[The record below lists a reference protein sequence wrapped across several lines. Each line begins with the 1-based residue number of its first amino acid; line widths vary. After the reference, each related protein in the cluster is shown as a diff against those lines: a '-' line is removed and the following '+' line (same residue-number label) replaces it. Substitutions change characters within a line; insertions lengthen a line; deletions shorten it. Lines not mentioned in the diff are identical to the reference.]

1 MTQRCGAGSVGEFRQ
16 VLDAGLGRLDV
27 VQRQVRS
34 TVSSSAGARPRRSP
48 GGSARIWRA
57 TRSRAPAHRRG
68 PGRSLRDR
76 LRRMPRD
83 ALAELGRSSSLG
95 CAGRR
100 RGRARRDGGRRDLLL
115 CAYRPGS
122 GRSAS
127 PWDAG
132 HLLAGGVL
140 PALLRRTFRETFHGM
155 PDHVMNYVESD
166 APAELTLV
174 EWRRVRA
181 AAATRRRRSLR
192 SLLPVRHRV
201 AFA

>member
-1 MTQRCGAGSVGEFRQ
+1 LVKR
-16 VLDAGLGRLDV
+16 LRLDV
-27 VQRQVRS
+27 LVVDIGELDEME
-34 TVSSSAGARPRRSP
+34 AGVTCCCCAVPPRGQ
-48 GGSARIWRA
+48 GGL
-57 TRSRAPAHRRG
+57 PH
-68 PGRSLRDR
+68 
-76 LRRMPRD
+76 
-83 ALAELGRSSSLG
+83 
-95 CAGRR
+95 
-100 RGRARRDGGRRDLLL
+100 
-115 CAYRPGS
+115 
-122 GRSAS
+122 

-140 PALLRRTFRETFHGM
+140 PALSRRTVRETFPGM